1 MVCVCVQI
9 YPTDV
14 VTVVRY
20 TSKHMQTEAVITDMQ
35 VLVCSTVWKRLHGGR
50 IAVGHAHQQYLMIEA
65 QILHVYTCQQTN
77 LTFLLLFWQCL
88 AQEQYEELCIILFI
102 CKPIQVLNLKP
113 A

>member
-20 TSKHMQTEAVITDMQ
+20 TSKHMQTEAVITDIMQ
-35 VLVCSTVWKRLHGGR
+35 VLVCSTVWKRLRGGR

-77 LTFLLLFWQCL
+77 LTFLLLFWQRL
-88 AQEQYEELCIILFI
+88 TQEQSRKL
-102 CKPIQVLNLKP
+102 
-113 A
+113 